1 MSDQASRLRAI
12 AGVRAEPVSV
22 GVQTIPAEREE
33 VVVTQPPLTPEPPR
47 ITVNLAKAIAIASGK
62 GGVGKSNIAAN
73 IASTLGNAGR
83 RIALFDAD
91 MGCANADL
99 LCGLNPQATL
109 EEVILGTKRLSEVML
124 KGPGGFR
131 LIPGASGVAHL
142 ASLNDAQRQAL
153 LRQLDALQQIVDL
166 MLIDLGAGIGPDA
179 VEFATAA
186 DTVLVV
192 CTPEPTA
199 ITDAYGAIKAIA
211 TRSRES
217 DIRLIVNMAGSQ
229 QEGRSVHQRIDSVAR
244 KHLGREIRLAGIV
257 PFDFAVRTA
266 VKRRRLL
273 IQDAPKS
280 RAMGAIRTIARSLD
294 DLLPDIETTT
304 RPGGFLQ
311 RLLRP
316 RSGL

>member
-1 MSDQASRLRAI
+1 MNDQASRLRAI
-12 AGVRAEPVSV
+12 AGVRAEPAQV
-22 GVQTIPAEREE
+22 GVSTAHVPQQPAVEM
-33 VVVTQPPLTPEPPR
+33 QPPPEATPPR
-47 ITVNLAKAIAIASGK
+47 IEINLAKAIAIASGK

-83 RIALFDAD
+83 RVALFDAD

-131 LIPGASGVAHL
+131 LIPGASGVAQL
-142 ASLNDAQRQAL
+142 ASLNVEQRDL
-153 LRQLDALQQIVDL
+153 LMRQLQALQQIVDV

-179 VEFATAA
+179 VEFASAA

-199 ITDAYGAIKAIA
+199 ITDAYGAIKTIA
-211 TRSRES
+211 TRSKDS

-229 QEGRSVHQRIDSVAR
+229 QEGRTVHQRIDSVAR

-280 RAMGAIRTIARSLD
+280 RAMSAIRTIAQSLD
-294 DLLPDIETTT
+294 DLFPEIETTA
-304 RPGGFLQ
+304 RAGGFLQ

-316 RSGL
+316 RSGR

>member
-1 MSDQASRLRAI
+1 MNDQASRLRAI
-12 AGVRAEPVSV
+12 AGVSPDLRIGEKPQVNPVPDA
-22 GVQTIPAEREE
+22 QPLEQEE
-33 VVVTQPPLTPEPPR
+33 LPETLLPTR
-47 ITVNLAKAIAIASGK
+47 LAKAVAIASGK

-73 IASTLGNAGR
+73 IAATLSNTGR
-83 RIALFDAD
+83 RVALFDAD

-109 EEVILGTKRLSEVML
+109 EDVIMGNKRLAEVML

-142 ASLNDAQRQAL
+142 ANLNALQRQSL
-153 LRQLDALQQIVDL
+153 LEQLDTLQQVVDI

-179 VEFATAA
+179 VEFATSA

-199 ITDAYGAIKAIA
+199 ITDAYGAIKTIA
-211 TRSRES
+211 TRTADA
-217 DIRLIVNMAGSQ
+217 DIRLIVNMAGCQS
-229 QEGRSVHQRIDSVAR
+229 EGVTVHRRIDNVAR
-244 KHLGREIRLAGIV
+244 KHLGREIPLAGIV
-257 PFDFAVRTA
+257 PFDFSIRTA

-280 RAMGAIRTIARSLD
+280 RAMVAIRTIARGLD
-294 DLLPDIETTT
+294 DLLPESETT
-304 RPGGFLQ
+304 RRSVGFLQ

-316 RSGL
+316 MVGR

>member
-12 AGVRAEPVSV
+12 AGVRENATVTAPRPQQERLTARPFQPTEPSRVL
-22 GVQTIPAEREE
+22 
-33 VVVTQPPLTPEPPR
+33 QPTR
-47 ITVNLAKAIAIASGK
+47 LAKAVAIASGK

-73 IASTLGNAGR
+73 IAATLSNSGR
-83 RIALFDAD
+83 RVALLDAD

-109 EEVILGTKRLSEVML
+109 EDVILGHKRLSEVML

-142 ASLNDAQRQAL
+142 ANLNAEQRHGIL
-153 LRQLDALQQIVDL
+153 EQLETLQQVVDI

-179 VEFATAA
+179 VEFASSA

-199 ITDAYGAIKAIA
+199 ITDAYGAIKTIA
-211 TRSRES
+211 KRTRET
-217 DIRLIVNMAGSQ
+217 DLRLIVNMASCQ
-229 QEGRSVHQRIDSVAR
+229 SEGLSVHRRIDTVAR
-244 KHLGREIRLAGIV
+244 KHLGREIPLAGIV
-257 PFDFAVRTA
+257 PFDFSVRTA

-280 RAMGAIRTIARSLD
+280 RSMSAIRTIARGLD
-294 DLLPDIETTT
+294 DLFPDSETTS
-304 RPGGFLQ
+304 RSGGFLQ

-316 RSGL
+316 RAGR

>member
-1 MSDQASRLRAI
+1 MNDQASRLRAI
-12 AGVRAEPVSV
+12 AGVRAEPAQV
-22 GVQTIPAEREE
+22 GVSTAHVPQQPAVEM
-33 VVVTQPPLTPEPPR
+33 QPPPEATPPR
-47 ITVNLAKAIAIASGK
+47 IEINLAKAIAIASGK

-83 RIALFDAD
+83 RVALFDAD

-131 LIPGASGVAHL
+131 LIPGASGVAQL
-142 ASLNDAQRQAL
+142 ASLNVEQRDL
-153 LRQLDALQQIVDL
+153 LMRQLQALQQIVDV

-179 VEFATAA
+179 VEFASAA

-199 ITDAYGAIKAIA
+199 ITDAYGAIKTIA
-211 TRSRES
+211 TRSKDS

-229 QEGRSVHQRIDSVAR
+229 QEGRTVHQRIDSVAR

-280 RAMGAIRTIARSLD
+280 RAMSAIRTIAQSLD
-294 DLLPDIETTT
+294 DLFPEIETTT
-304 RPGGFLQ
+304 RAGGFLQ

-316 RSGL
+316 RSGR